1 MSRATELCRLGR
13 LAVLCQWHLTLPAAP
28 PHVVAWANDHA
39 TKEQLV
45 DMIVTEEEQCQVPRL
60 RAVTPRSQAT

>member
-1 MSRATELCRLGR
+1 MSRATDLAKMGR
-13 LAVLCQWHLTLPAAP
+13 FQVLSQWHLTLPAAP

-60 RAVTPRSQAT
+60 RAVTPRSQTT